1 MDSAALMQ
9 AIQAL
14 APICTKPE
22 HQALLLHL
30 ASQPAPFVELMVS
43 NLARHID
50 PAQIATMVD
59 SEFGHLDVATRE
71 SLKGQALS
79 AHNFLSQ
86 SMRE

>member
-1 MDSAALMQ
+1 
-9 AIQAL
+9 
-14 APICTKPE
+14 
-22 HQALLLHL
+22 
-30 ASQPAPFVELMVS
+30 MVS